1 MNLDLLPFQK
11 VWLRHAFA
19 ENVDTAI
26 LSGPRGLGKTRLS
39 AHILERCL
47 SPENAPVRR
56 GVQNSRL
63 RLPAWIKLESAFDSF
78 GAWTRST

>member
-26 LSGPRGLGKTRLS
+26 LSGP
-39 AHILERCL
+39 AVW
-47 SPENAPVRR
+47 ARR
-56 GVQNSRL
+56 G
-63 RLPAWIKLESAFDSF
+63 
-78 GAWTRST
+78 